1 MIISSKLPWGKG
13 QRDSSQ
19 IRWGQMARIEKTKYL
34 IIGNSAGGI
43 GAAEAIREVDKAGT
57 ITIISDEP
65 YLAYSRP
72 LISEYLTNNCPLE
85 RMLFRPPDFYE
96 KSNIRTLFGEKAIQ
110 ANFNNHSVKLESGRT
125 LTWQRLLLATGGLP
139 VVPKIDGIGL
149 KGVFTFTK
157 LDDAK
162 AIDEFLNQYGRKV
175 RAVVIGG
182 GLIGVSVTEALVKRG
197 VDVTIV
203 EMKER
208 VLNTILDEEASAL
221 EEKALT
227 QAGVEI
233 ITGHTV
239 VKVRSY
245 LPGEA
250 TGVSLD
256 DGRPIPCEVVIVAI
270 GVQPRTELVADT
282 GIKTNRGIIVDRHMA
297 TSRPDVYACGDVAE
311 AYDFVH
317 GENRLTPIW
326 PNAYLGGRIAGLN
339 MAGIPAEYQGGTAM
353 NSLKYFGINIVSA
366 GMVIPPDDSY
376 EVISSKHDHV
386 YKKLVLKD
394 GLILGMVFS
403 GDIEKSGIIYNLMK
417 DRVNVNSFKQALVG
431 DDFGLAS
438 LPEEIWRRRLS
449 IPPSISASLVTSVE
463 PPEKMLVGE

>member
-1 MIISSKLPWGKG
+1 
-13 QRDSSQ
+13 
-19 IRWGQMARIEKTKYL
+19 MARVEKTKYL

-43 GAAEAIREVDKAGT
+43 GAAEAIREVDKTGA

-65 YLAYSRP
+65 YPAYSRP
-72 LISEYLTNNCPLE
+72 LISEYLTNGCPLE

-96 KSNIRTLFGEKAIQ
+96 KNNIRTLFGEKATQ
-110 ANFNNHSVKLESGRT
+110 ANFNNHSIKLEGGRT
-125 LTWQRLLLATGGLP
+125 LNWQRLLLATGGLP
-139 VVPKIDGIGL
+139 IIPRIDGIGL

-162 AIDEFLNQYGRKV
+162 AIDEFLNHYGRKV
-175 RAVVIGG
+175 RVVVIGG
-182 GLIGVSVTEALVKRG
+182 GLIGLSVSEALVKRG

-208 VLNTILDEEASAL
+208 VLNTILDEEASVL

-227 QAGVEI
+227 QAGIEI
-233 ITGHTV
+233 VTGHTV
-239 VKVRSY
+239 GRVRSY

-256 DGRPIPCEVVIVAI
+256 NGRPIPCEAVIVAI
-270 GVQPRTELVADT
+270 GVQPRTELVANT
-282 GIKTNRGIIVDRHMA
+282 GMKINRGIIVDRHMA
-297 TSRPDVYACGDVAE
+297 TSAPDVFACGDVAE

-317 GENRLTPIW
+317 DENRLTPVW
-326 PNAYLGGRIAGLN
+326 PNAYLGGRVAGFN
-339 MAGIPAEYQGGTAM
+339 MAGIATEYHGGTAM
-353 NSLKYFGINIVSA
+353 NSLKYFGVNIVSA
-366 GMVIPPDDSY
+366 GMATPPDDSY
-376 EVISSKHDHV
+376 EVISSKHDHA

-417 DRVNVNSFKQALVG
+417 DRVNVNNFKQALVG

-438 LPEEIWRRRLS
+438 LPEEIWQRRLS
-449 IPPSISASLVTSVE
+449 PPPSMPASLVISMK
-463 PPEKMLVGE
+463 PPEQVPVSE